1 MPEQTSIRNAP
12 PRPDGPPRSAYPAA
26 PAPGLIAYTRRVIVT
41 LLLVALAYLLWRGTH
56 VLLQA
61 FAGVLFAVFLHALAD
76 WFHKRT
82 GLRYGWSLTTVVLAI
97 LLLAGGVGW
106 LLSARLVSQAAQLA
120 DKVPQ
125 SVQQVRDTLGQSP
138 LGQRLLGQVSPE
150 KISFAEVARFLH
162 VQDLLSGVT
171 AFLVTALVIFFVG
184 VFGAAEPGLY
194 REGLLH
200 LVPARHRGRANEA
213 VDAVAFNLRWWL
225 LGQVFLM
232 VAIGVST
239 TVGLWIIGVPL
250 ALTLGLI
257 AGLFELV
264 PYLGPWLSAVPAA
277 LMALLVSP
285 GHLVAT
291 LVLFLALHLLEGYVL
306 LPLVQ
311 RRAVL
316 MPPAL
321 TLLMQVLFGELLG
334 LMGLFVA
341 APLTVAVVV
350 LLKMLYV
357 EDTLG
362 DEAVDVPGEPGN
374 ERSAARKTG

>member
-1 MPEQTSIRNAP
+1 MPEQIPSRNRAARPHAP
-12 PRPDGPPRSAYPAA
+12 HAGGAHTA
-26 PAPGLIAYTRRVIVT
+26 PLSGLMAYTRRVIVT
-41 LLLVALAYLLWRGTH
+41 VLILALAYLLWRGTH

-61 FAGVLFAVFLHALAD
+61 FAGVLFAVLLHALSDGFAR
-76 WFHKRT
+76 RT
-82 GLRYGWSLTTVVLAI
+82 GLRYGWSLTVVVVT
-97 LLLAGGVGW
+97 LLLLSGGLGW
-106 LLSARLVSQAAQLA
+106 LLSNRLASQAAQLA
-120 DKVPQ
+120 DQVPQ

-138 LGQRLLGQVSPE
+138 LGQKLLGEVPQGQLN
-150 KISFAEVARFLH
+150 FAAIAQFLH
-162 VQDLLSGVT
+162 FRDLLTGLT
-171 AFLVTALVIFFVG
+171 DFLVTAVVIFFVG
-184 VFGAAEPGLY
+184 VFGAAEPALY
-194 REGLLH
+194 RDGLLH
-200 LVPARHRGRANEA
+200 LVPAGHRGRASEA
-213 VDAVAFNLRWWL
+213 LDAVAFNLRWWL

-250 ALTLGLI
+250 ALTLGII
-257 AGLFELV
+257 AGVFELV

-285 GHLVAT
+285 THLVAT

-321 TLLMQVLFGELLG
+321 TLIMQVLFGELLG

-341 APLTVAVVV
+341 APLTVAAVV

-374 ERSAARKTG
+374 EEKPARKTG

>member
-1 MPEQTSIRNAP
+1 MPEQTPSRNLTPRPVAP
-12 PRPDGPPRSAYPAA
+12 PVMPHSVPYAS
-26 PAPGLIAYTRRVIVT
+26 LMAYTRRVIVT
-41 LLLVALAYLLWRGTH
+41 VLILALAYLLWRGTH

-61 FAGVLFAVFLHALAD
+61 FAGALFAVFLHALSA
-76 WFHKRT
+76 WLARKT
-82 GLRYGWSLTTVVLAI
+82 GLRFGWSLAVVVAAL

-106 LLSARLVSQAAQLA
+106 LLSNRLMSQASELA

-125 SVQQVRDTLGQSP
+125 SLQQLRNALNQSP
-138 LGQRLLGQVSPE
+138 LGQKLLGQVSPGN
-150 KISFAEVARFLH
+150 ISLQDVARFLH
-162 VQDLLSGVT
+162 VQDLLSGVMD
-171 AFLVTALVIFFVG
+171 FLVTAVVIFFVG
-184 VFGAAEPGLY
+184 IFGAAEPALY
-194 REGLLH
+194 RDGLLH
-200 LVPARHRGRANEA
+200 LVPSRHRARAGETL
-213 VDAVAFNLRWWL
+213 DAVAFNLRWWL

-232 VAIGVST
+232 VAIGIST

-257 AGLFELV
+257 AGVFELV
-264 PYLGPWLSAVPAA
+264 PYLGPWISAVPAA
-277 LMALLVSP
+277 LMALLVGPS
-285 GHLVAT
+285 HLIGT
-291 LVLFLALHLLEGYVL
+291 LALFLALHILEGYVL

-321 TLLMQVLFGELLG
+321 TLVMQVLFGELLG
-334 LMGLFVA
+334 LLGLFVA

-362 DEAVDVPGEPGN
+362 DEAVDVPGEPGH
-374 ERSAARKTG
+374 EQKPAARKTG

>member
-1 MPEQTSIRNAP
+1 MPEQTSLRNAT
-12 PRPDGPPRSAYPAA
+12 PRPDGAHRGAYPAA
-26 PAPGLIAYTRRVIVT
+26 HGHGLIAYTRRVIVT

-61 FAGVLFAVFLHALAD
+61 FAGVLFAVLLHALAD
-76 WFHKRT
+76 WFSKRT
-82 GLRYGWSLTTVVLAI
+82 GLRYGWSLTAVVLA
-97 LLLAGGVGW
+97 LLLLVSGVGW
-106 LLSARLVSQAAQLA
+106 LLSARLASQTAELA
-120 DKVPQ
+120 EKVPQ
-125 SVQQVRDTLGQSP
+125 SVQQVRDTLSQSP
-138 LGQRLLGQVSPE
+138 LGRKLLGQVAPQQV
-150 KISFAEVARFLH
+150 SFAEVARSLR
-162 VQDLLSGVT
+162 VEDLLSGVT
-171 AFLVTALVIFFVG
+171 SFLVTAAVIFFVG

-200 LVPARHRGRANEA
+200 LVPARHRRRTREA
-213 VDAVAFNLRWWL
+213 VGAVAFNLRWWL

-257 AGLFELV
+257 AGTFELV
-264 PYLGPWLSAVPAA
+264 PYIGPWLSAVPAA
-277 LMALLVSP
+277 LMALLVGPS
-285 GHLVAT
+285 HLIAT
-291 LVLFLALHLLEGYVL
+291 LALFLALHVLEGYVL

-321 TLLMQVLFGELLG
+321 TLIMQVLFGELLG

-341 APLTVAVVV
+341 APLTVAAVV

-362 DEAVDVPGEPGN
+362 DEAVDVPGEPNNDPGP
-374 ERSAARKTG
+374 ARKTG